1 MKTLLRNSPAQ
12 RSLARLAPPSHLN
25 ALGAA
30 PALCR
35 LLIVLSAAALAT
47 AGAIADA
54 PPQVRRSVIRAA
66 EISLNDRLAR
76 IFPDTPIA
84 VTGQVRGVYID
95 GFGAVF
101 TAEMNPVSDGTS
113 LMHAV
118 LRPDEKAQVKA
129 KKIARIPELKKGMK
143 EALVE
148 TAASLDPVPLD
159 DQVVLEVVI
168 DRFLWEDGS
177 GYPSELLVQAPRRK
191 LLDLKRAGNSA
202 SALDAAIKLTER

>member
-1 MKTLLRNSPAQ
+1 MRITPMKTLLV
-12 RSLARLAPPSHLN
+12 
-25 ALGAA
+25 AA
-30 PALCR
+30 CL
-35 LLIVLSAAALAT
+35 AALAT

-54 PPQVRRSVIRAA
+54 PAQVRRSVIRAA
-66 EISLNDRLAR
+66 EISLNDRLAK
-76 IFPDTPIA
+76 IFPDTPLS

-95 GFGAVF
+95 GYGAVF

-113 LMHAV
+113 LMHSV
-118 LRPDEKAQVKA
+118 LRPEEKVQVKA
-129 KKIARIPELKKGMK
+129 KKIARIPELKKAMK

-191 LLDLKRAGNSA
+191 LLELKRAGNA

>member
-1 MKTLLRNSPAQ
+1 MVT
-12 RSLARLAPPSHLN
+12 PSHLN
-25 ALGAA
+25 ALGVA

-47 AGAIADA
+47 AGASADTPA
-54 PPQVRRSVIRAA
+54 TVRRSVIRSA
-66 EISLNDRLAR
+66 ELSLNERLAR
-76 IFPDTPIA
+76 IFPDTPVA
-84 VTGQVRGVYID
+84 VTGQVRGVYLD
-95 GFGAVF
+95 GYGAVF

-118 LRPDEKAQVKA
+118 LRPDEKTQVLI
-129 KKIARIPELKKGMK
+129 KKKARIPELKKAMK

-159 DQVVLEVVI
+159 EQVVLEVVI

-177 GYPSELLVQAPRRK
+177 GYPAELLVQAPRRK
-191 LLDLKRAGNSA
+191 LLELKRAGNNPA
-202 SALDAAIKLTER
+202 ALDAAIKLTER